1 MMKKMFLIIL
11 MSIALVFQTSC
22 MKQDHQNP
30 RENQIDEID
39 VVDENDEQ
47 QQPEPS
53 YEERIINSMDMD
65 EKIGQLVII
74 GFSEGTPRE
83 ALINAIKKDKI
94 GGFILFRRN
103 YDSFKSMYDLV
114 SELKDLNKN
123 NPLPLFI
130 AVDEEGGTVS
140 RIPKEGVTMP
150 DAKKFGDINDLT
162 LTEKSGSII
171 GKQLY
176 SAGINMNF
184 APVLDILSR
193 DDNTLLKRRSYGKD
207 VDRVSAHG
215 ISFIKGLTKE
225 GIIPVPK
232 HFPGH
237 GHTKVDSHGGLPVIN
252 IDRNTLDKRELVPF
266 RYTIDK
272 GLDAIMIGHLAFPQ
286 IDPSGKPAT
295 RSKIFVTD
303 ILKNELGFKGIAISD
318 EIEMIGFT
326 SGKDSIE
333 DAVIESFNAGI
344 DVFVIGH
351 SAEIQQRVLK
361 ALKNGVSTGLI
372 TEERINEALTRIV
385 QVKRKYN
392 LSDEMNVDFETAYK
406 LFADEEYKSFVED
419 IKRR

>member
-1 MMKKMFLIIL
+1 MMKKIFFIIL
-11 MSIALVFQTSC
+11 LSIVLIFRTSC
-22 MKQDHQNP
+22 IKQNQQTQH
-30 RENQIDEID
+30 ENEID
-39 VVDENDEQ
+39 QTDNTVEQ
-47 QQPEPS
+47 QPPEPS
-53 YEERIINSMDMD
+53 YEEKIISSMAMD

-74 GFSEGTPRE
+74 GFAEDTPKE
-83 ALINAIKKDKI
+83 TLINAIKKDKV

-103 YDSFKSMYDLV
+103 YSNFKSLYDLV
-114 SELKDLNKN
+114 SQLKELNKN
-123 NPLPLFI
+123 NSLPLFI

-140 RIPKEGVTMP
+140 RIPKEGITMP
-150 DAKKFGDINDLT
+150 DAKIFGTINDLA

-215 ISFIKGLTKE
+215 ISFIKGLTEE

-237 GHTKVDSHGGLPVIN
+237 GHTKVDSHVGLPVIN
-252 IDRNTLDKRELVPF
+252 IDRSIMAQRELVPF
-266 RYTIDK
+266 RNAIDK
-272 GLDAIMIGHLAFPQ
+272 GMDAIMVGHLAYPQ

-295 RSKIFVTD
+295 RSKVFLTD
-303 ILKNELGFKGIAISD
+303 ILRKELGFKGIAISD
-318 EIEMIGFT
+318 EIEMIGFAN
-326 SGKDSIE
+326 GEDSIE

-351 SAEIQQRVLK
+351 TAEIQERVLK
-361 ALKNGVSTGLI
+361 ALKDGVSTGLI
-372 TEERINEALTRIV
+372 TEERINESLIRIV
-385 QVKRKYN
+385 QIKRKYN
-392 LSDEMNVDFETAYK
+392 LSDEMNVDFETACE
-406 LFADEEYKSFVED
+406 LFTNEEYRSFVED